1 MTKNGKAKKRM
12 TARTGAGNAT
22 RTRRYAWIPFVLG
35 FACAWAWHASV
46 SAQDSVANIK
56 PRSMQQSQHSGDADD
71 GGQNKKSHAEDVQRA
86 VEQIF
91 EEPLS
96 GVVVNRTVT
105 VLGKEFYR
113 HFSIVWRHSP
123 QSNRYSISIHERPS
137 ARFGSEVWILYRQQ
151 RVFHTFLPPAR
162 PATKEV
168 SEYAVEYV
176 LETLARRELERFT
189 APDPDLGPEE
199 L

>member
-1 MTKNGKAKKRM
+1 MITK
-12 TARTGAGNAT
+12 GNAT
-22 RTRRYAWIPFVLG
+22 ERITAKPRRRRSSGLRYGWIALALG
-35 FACAWAWHASV
+35 VTCSGTVITTAM
-46 SAQDSVANIK
+46 AQDRVANLK
-56 PRSMQQSQHSGDADD
+56 PRAAQQTKQADED
-71 GGQNKKSHAEDVQRA
+71 NSSRDEKHAEDVRKA
-86 VEQIF
+86 VERIF
-91 EEPLS
+91 DEPLS

-113 HFSIVWRHSP
+113 HFSTLWRNST

-151 RVFHTFLPPAR
+151 RIFHTFLPPAR
-162 PATKEV
+162 PATREV
-168 SEYAVEYV
+168 SEYAVEFV
-176 LETLARRELERFT
+176 LENLARRELERFT

>member
-1 MTKNGKAKKRM
+1 MTNHGKANNRNTAILGASN
-12 TARTGAGNAT
+12 TARNPRYGWMPLVLSLACYGVWHTSVLAQESVESIESHSSTQNQHSSEYGAGNNA
-22 RTRRYAWIPFVLG
+22 
-35 FACAWAWHASV
+35 
-46 SAQDSVANIK
+46 
-56 PRSMQQSQHSGDADD
+56 
-71 GGQNKKSHAEDVQRA
+71 SHAENVQRT
-86 VEQIF
+86 VEKIF

-113 HFSIVWRHSP
+113 YFSNVWRLSP

-151 RVFHTFLPPAR
+151 RIFHTFLPPAR
-162 PATKEV
+162 PATKDL

-176 LETLARRELERFT
+176 LESLARRELERFT

>member
-1 MTKNGKAKKRM
+1 MTRKGKA
-12 TARTGAGNAT
+12 TARSISPAGRQSPAHGH
-22 RTRRYAWIPFVLG
+22 RRYGWIPLALG
-35 FACAWAWHASV
+35 LTCYSAMLSQAAHASV
-46 SAQDSVANIK
+46 ANLKPQATQQTEQSEDGQSAAET
-56 PRSMQQSQHSGDADD
+56 
-71 GGQNKKSHAEDVQRA
+71 HAEDVRKA
-86 VEQIF
+86 VERIF
-91 EEPLS
+91 DEPLS

-113 HFSIVWRHSP
+113 HFSTLWRNSA

-151 RVFHTFLPPAR
+151 RIFHTFLPPAR
-162 PATKEV
+162 PATREV
-168 SEYAVEYV
+168 SEYAVEFV
-176 LETLARRELERFT
+176 LENLARRELERFT